1 MAGQQICE
9 ELLYDVTGNAV
20 DIARS
25 HKIDL
30 HCAFNSVGFRG
41 EDGEGILRARGQGR
55 GKVVDKGGEGER
67 KIVLEGGKGLK
78 VVVAREKKAKGEGGA
93 VARVGSKGE
102 GCGGPKFVEK
112 AGDNTGRQRGEYVCC
127 VCIGMLV
134 Y

>member
-1 MAGQQICE
+1 MAGRQICE

-20 DIARS
+20 DIARA
-25 HKIDL
+25 HKIDIRS
-30 HCAFNSVGFRG
+30 AFNSVGFRG
-41 EDGEGILRARGQGR
+41 EDGEGILRASGQGR
-55 GKVVDKGGEGER
+55 VKIVDKGGEVER

-112 AGDNTGRQRGEYVCC
+112 AGDNAGRQRGEYVCC
-127 VCIGMLV
+127 VCTGMLV
-134 Y
+134 

>member
-1 MAGQQICE
+1 MAKAGQKLWI
-9 ELLYDVTGNAV
+9 
-20 DIARS
+20 
-25 HKIDL
+25 K
-30 HCAFNSVGFRG
+30 
-41 EDGEGILRARGQGR
+41 EG
-55 GKVVDKGGEGER
+55 GER

-112 AGDNTGRQRGEYVCC
+112 AGDNAGRQRGEYVCC
-127 VCIGMLV
+127 VCTGMLV

>member
-1 MAGQQICE
+1 MAGQQICK

-20 DIARS
+20 DIART

-30 HCAFNSVGFRG
+30 RSAFNSVGFRG
-41 EDGEGILRARGQGR
+41 EDGEGKLRASDGEGE
-55 GKVVDKGGEGER
+55 KVDRGGEGER

-102 GCGGPKFVEK
+102 GCGSPKFVEK
-112 AGDNTGRQRGEYVCC
+112 AGDNAGRQRGEYVCC
-127 VCIGMLV
+127 VCTGILV
-134 Y
+134 